1 MRGNETLKKCLRAVQ
16 SALAKLDILPISWA
30 PKPFFLMWLVTTH
43 KQEIKR
49 ARGPTIVVKVP
60 NFIFDGIKI
69 AWVGDKNIIDNKVRC
84 LVRTYG
90 VFDRDIATAG
100 CDIRRHKALSTR
112 SYRTSHLCLLVQAT

>member
-1 MRGNETLKKCLRAVQ
+1 MRNELKKKAKEVIEDLYDLKTLKGGRKAGLVR
-16 SALAKLDILPISWA
+16 
-30 PKPFFLMWLVTTH
+30 WLVTTH
-43 KQEIKR
+43 KQEIKW

-69 AWVGDKNIIDNKVRC
+69 AWVGNKNIIDNKVRC